1 MGLSVGSLAAPAARF
16 EAPRLARPGPG
27 VAVHRGGGRT
37 ARRPPAITAVL
48 TAFLPAGLTGAAPRS
63 PQRAPPTPRGCSA
76 VTAPRWSAPARVA
89 VTHAALYRVRLYHD
103 LVVFDAKEQITHL
116 AQPHRHQATTD
127 RVRDEFL
134 GPGTKSRPPVWMV
147 GRF

>member
-48 TAFLPAGLTGAAPRS
+48 TAFLPAGPVGRRAELS
-63 PQRAPPTPRGCSA
+63 PTSA
-76 VTAPRWSAPARVA
+76 STPARLLSRDR
-89 VTHAALYRVRLYHD
+89 AALVRACAGRRNARRPLPRK
-103 LVVFDAKEQITHL
+103 VV
-116 AQPHRHQATTD
+116 P
-127 RVRDEFL
+127 
-134 GPGTKSRPPVWMV
+134 
-147 GRF
+147 